1 MDPGSLETFLP
12 ASLPPWLRKL
22 VAALVLF
29 HACFFLLYVG
39 LLCCS
44 PAKKLPKIPIAKEE
58 KGQ

>member
-1 MDPGSLETFLP
+1 MDSSVGVETFLP

-22 VAALVLF
+22 VAGLLIF
-29 HACFFLLYVG
+29 HACIFLVYVG

-44 PAKKLPKIPIAKEE
+44 PAKQPPKFQLKED